1 MEQREVLTVH
11 ALSVL
16 SCYNIRCR
24 YWVIILTS
32 HAVVYH
38 LNALNQSHFLKILMY
53 IRSNGLLCIYNN
65 DNDVTVIMRMLFD
78 IFSNMIYELT
88 FAPSSL
94 TLSRSPVPRSTMVAM
109 LSNGFL
115 TMCMNFIGTPTFL
128 AISSKC
134 LILLGSLL
142 ISNEVRPP
150 FLSPIT

>member
-1 MEQREVLTVH
+1 
-11 ALSVL
+11 
-16 SCYNIRCR
+16 
-24 YWVIILTS
+24 
-32 HAVVYH
+32 
-38 LNALNQSHFLKILMY
+38 MY

-78 IFSNMIYELT
+78 IVSNMIHKLT
-88 FAPSSL
+88 FVPSSL
-94 TLSRSPVPRSTMVAM
+94 TLSRSPAPRSTMVAM